1 MKYGADV
8 WGTDPNFWHAKG
20 RPVSRSQN
28 GVTTAVSTTIHI
40 FPTKWG
46 VSEPKKLRVSQRP
59 MGPDPTSQATAFWS
73 LPYSAPKSWI
83 YIYIHD
89 IYIYNKC
96 NHMPTVTYNS
106 YITLTLPMD
115 SYWNMY
121 GQQGQHTCKS
131 SIGLAYLTA
140 KPGYRDRWKIV
151 LPVARDCA
159 QKCRNLWYET
169 IRNHPCQTMF
179 DGCFMSTQTQIPS
192 LFMISRIMFAMNIAI

>member
-1 MKYGADV
+1 MGSQR
-8 WGTDPNFWHAKG
+8 AKKTK
-20 RPVSRSQN
+20 S
-28 GVTTAVSTTIHI
+28 
-40 FPTKWG
+40 FPTTNGAWSHFTSHC
-46 VSEPKKLRVSQRP
+46 VLEFAIFCPEKL
-59 MGPDPTSQATAFWS
+59 D
-73 LPYSAPKSWI
+73 I